1 MERKAK
7 RRFTEKME
15 LFCLAYIETG
25 NASEAY
31 RRSYNTTNM
40 ADKTAQRE
48 GYNLLQNPLVQA
60 RIEELRTKVMER
72 HEITVDTLL
81 AELEV
86 ARKKALAAETPQI
99 SAAVSATMGK
109 AKLLGLDKKIVEIT
123 GKNGGA
129 IETKSQVTVD
139 KKTLE
144 SVLDRL

>member
-1 MERKAK
+1 MERPRK
-7 RRFTEKME
+7 RRFTDKME
-15 LFCLAYIETG
+15 AFCLAYIETN

-31 RRSYNTTNM
+31 RRSYNVTNM
-40 ADKTAQRE
+40 AEKTAARE
-48 GYNLLQNPLVQA
+48 SWIVLQKPQVQA
-60 RIEELRTKVMER
+60 RLAELREVVMDR
-72 HEITVDTLL
+72 HNITVDTLL
-81 AELEV
+81 AELEE
-86 ARKKALAAETPQI
+86 ARKAALSAETPQT

>member
-1 MERKAK
+1 MERPRK
-7 RRFTEKME
+7 RRFTDKME
-15 LFCLAYIETG
+15 AFCLVYMETN

-31 RRSYNTTNM
+31 RRSYDVTNM
-40 ADKTAQRE
+40 AEKTAARE
-48 GYNLLQNPLVQA
+48 SWIVLQKPQVQA
-60 RIEELRTKVMER
+60 RIAELREAVMDR
-72 HEITVDTLL
+72 HNITVDTLL
-81 AELEV
+81 AELEE
-86 ARKKALAAETPQI
+86 ARSKALSAETPQA

-129 IETKSQVTVD
+129 IETKSRVTVD

>member
-1 MERKAK
+1 MERPRK
-7 RRFTEKME
+7 RRFTDKME
-15 LFCLAYIETG
+15 AFCLVYMETN

-31 RRSYNTTNM
+31 RRSYNVTNM
-40 ADKTAQRE
+40 AEKTAARE
-48 GYNLLQNPLVQA
+48 SWIVLQKPQVQA
-60 RIEELRTKVMER
+60 RIAELRESVMDR
-72 HEITVDTLL
+72 HNITVDTLL
-81 AELEV
+81 AELEE
-86 ARKKALAAETPQI
+86 ARSKALSAETPQA

-129 IETKSQVTVD
+129 IETKSRVTVD

>member
-1 MERKAK
+1 MERPKK
-7 RRFTEKME
+7 RRFTDKME
-15 LFCLAYIETG
+15 AFCLAYIETN

-31 RRSYNTTNM
+31 RRTYNVANM
-40 ADKTAQRE
+40 AEKTMQRE
-48 GYNLLQNPLVQA
+48 GWNLFQRPQVQERLA
-60 RIEELRTKVMER
+60 ELRDAVMDR
-72 HEITVDTLL
+72 HQITVDTLL
-81 AELEV
+81 AELEE
-86 ARKKALAAETPQI
+86 ARKAALAAETPQT

>member
-1 MERKAK
+1 MERPRK
-7 RRFTEKME
+7 RRFTDKME
-15 LFCLAYIETG
+15 AFCLVYMETN

-31 RRSYNTTNM
+31 RRSYNVTNM
-40 ADKTAQRE
+40 AEKTAARE
-48 GYNLLQNPLVQA
+48 SWIVLQKPQVQA
-60 RIEELRTKVMER
+60 RIAELREAVMDR
-72 HEITVDTLL
+72 HQITVDTLL
-81 AELEV
+81 AELEEAREV
-86 ARKKALAAETPQI
+86 ALKSAQA

>member
-1 MERKAK
+1 MERPRK
-7 RRFTEKME
+7 RRFTDKME
-15 LFCLAYIETG
+15 AFCLVYMETN

-31 RRSYNTTNM
+31 RRSYNVTNM
-40 ADKTAQRE
+40 AEKTAARE
-48 GYNLLQNPLVQA
+48 SWIVLQKPQVQA
-60 RIEELRTKVMER
+60 RIAELREAVMDR
-72 HEITVDTLL
+72 HNITVDTLL
-81 AELEV
+81 AELEE
-86 ARKKALAAETPQI
+86 ARSKALSAETPQA

-139 KKTLE
+139 KKALE

>member
-1 MERKAK
+1 MTRPIK
-7 RRFTEKME
+7 RRFTDKME
-15 LFCLAYIETG
+15 AFCLAYIETN

-31 RRSYNTTNM
+31 RRSYNVTKM
-40 ADKTAQRE
+40 AEKTAARE
-48 GYNLLQNPLVQA
+48 SWIVLQKPQVQA
-60 RIEELRTKVMER
+60 RLAELREVVMER
-72 HEITVDTLL
+72 HNITVDTLL
-81 AELEV
+81 AELEE
-86 ARKKALAAETPQI
+86 ARTAALGAETPQT

>member
-1 MERKAK
+1 MEKKRKL
-7 RRFTEKME
+7 RFSQKME
-15 LFCLAYIETG
+15 NFCLAYIEVG

-31 RRSYNTTNM
+31 RRAYDVSGM
-40 ADKTAQRE
+40 AEKTAQRE
-48 GYNLLQNPLVQA
+48 GWNLLKRPQ
-60 RIEELRTKVMER
+60 IEERIAELRAAVMQR
-72 HEITVDTLL
+72 NEITVDTLL
-81 AELEV
+81 AELEE
-86 ARKKALAAETPQI
+86 ARAAALAAETPQT

>member
-1 MERKAK
+1 MERPRK
-7 RRFTEKME
+7 RRFTDKME
-15 LFCLAYIETG
+15 AFCLVYMETN

-31 RRSYNTTNM
+31 RRSYNVTNM
-40 ADKTAQRE
+40 AEKTAARE
-48 GYNLLQNPLVQA
+48 SWIVLQKPQVQA
-60 RIEELRTKVMER
+60 RIAELREAVMDR
-72 HEITVDTLL
+72 HQITVDTLL
-81 AELEV
+81 AELEEAREV
-86 ARKKALAAETPQI
+86 ALKSAQA

-129 IETKSQVTVD
+129 IETKSRVTVD

>member
-1 MERKAK
+1 MERPRK
-7 RRFTEKME
+7 RRFTDKME
-15 LFCLAYIETG
+15 AFCLVYMETN

-31 RRSYNTTNM
+31 RRSYNVTNM
-40 ADKTAQRE
+40 AEKTAARE
-48 GYNLLQNPLVQA
+48 SWIVLQKPQVQA
-60 RIEELRTKVMER
+60 RIAELREAVMDR
-72 HEITVDTLL
+72 HNITVDTLL
-81 AELEV
+81 AELEE
-86 ARKKALAAETPQI
+86 ARSKALSAETPQA

-129 IETKSQVTVD
+129 IETKSRVTVD

>member
-1 MERKAK
+1 MDRPRK
-7 RRFTEKME
+7 RRFTDKME
-15 LFCLAYIETG
+15 AFCLVYMETN

-31 RRSYNTTNM
+31 RRSYNVTNM
-40 ADKTAQRE
+40 AEKTAARE
-48 GYNLLQNPLVQA
+48 SWIVLQKPQVQA
-60 RIEELRTKVMER
+60 RIAELREAVMDR
-72 HEITVDTLL
+72 HQITVDSLL
-81 AELEV
+81 AELEE
-86 ARKKALAAETPQI
+86 ARTAALSAETPQT

-109 AKLLGLDKKIVEIT
+109 AKLLGLDKKIVEIS